1 MPQVQHVGMF
11 TTVDALEDPGVF
23 ISLLDR
29 IQDAPDVK
37 ATRTNLLNRLAL
49 EPASLWTTS

>member
-23 ISLLDR
+23 IGFLDR
-29 IQDAPDVK
+29 IQDAPDVQ
-37 ATRTNLLNRLAL
+37 A
-49 EPASLWTTS
+49 